1 MTLRQYLIDLEI
13 SRTLFH
19 IFSLLAFYSLYLY
32 LLTKQVFLIFLAVLL
47 ISLFFLEFQKRE
59 DGSLGRIYISIGK
72 PFLRQPERGKKWVG
86 AITVLLGCLFTS
98 LLFPKK
104 IALTAI
110 LFLALGDPASRI
122 FRVLTKGKA
131 LWRKISFGT
140 LVMFL
145 VCFLIA
151 RVSGFSFYTSITAS
165 FFASLTEAFLE
176 IKVTDDFYLD
186 DNFFVPFM
194 SGIFLF
200 LLS

>member
-1 MTLRQYLIDLEI
+1 MTLRQYLVELEI
-13 SRTLFH
+13 SRTFFH
-19 IFSLLAFYSLYLY
+19 IISLLAFYFLYSY
-32 LLTKQVFLIFLAVLL
+32 FLTKQTFLIFLAVLL

-59 DGSLGRIYISIGK
+59 DGSLGRIYIFLGK
-72 PFLRQPERGKKWVG
+72 PFLRQSERGKKWVG
-86 AITVLLGCLFTS
+86 AITVLLGCLFTV

-122 FRVLTKGKA
+122 FRVLTKRKT
-131 LWRKISFGT
+131 LWSKISIGT
-140 LVMFL
+140 LVMFSI
-145 VCFLIA
+145 CFLIA
-151 RVSGFSFYTSITAS
+151 RLSEFSFYTSITAS
-165 FFASLTEAFLE
+165 LFASLTEAFLE

-194 SGIFLF
+194 SGVLLF

>member
-13 SRTLFH
+13 SRTFFH
-19 IFSLLAFYSLYLY
+19 VFSLLAFYFLYSY
-32 LLTKQVFLIFLAVLL
+32 FLTKQAFLIFLAILL

-59 DGSLGRIYISIGK
+59 DGSLGRIYISLGK
-72 PFLRQPERGKKWVG
+72 PFFRQSEKGEKWVG
-86 AITVLLGCLFTS
+86 AITVLLGCLFTD

-104 IALTAI
+104 IALIAI

-122 FRVLTKGKA
+122 FRVLTKRKT
-131 LWRKISFGT
+131 LWSKVSFGT

-145 VCFLIA
+145 ICFLIA
-151 RVSGFSFYTSITAS
+151 RLSEFSLYTSITAS
-165 FFASLTEAFLE
+165 FFASLTEAFIE

-186 DNFFVPFM
+186 DNFFVPFV

>member
-1 MTLRQYLIDLEI
+1 MTLWQYLVDLEI
-13 SRTLFH
+13 SRTFFH
-19 IFSLLAFYSLYLY
+19 IFSLLAFYLLYSY
-32 LLTKQVFLIFLAVLL
+32 FLLRQSFLIFLAVLL

-59 DGSLGRIYISIGK
+59 DSSLGRIYISLGK
-72 PFLRQPERGKKWVG
+72 PFFRQSEKGKKWVG
-86 AITVLLGCLFTS
+86 AITVLLGCFFTV

-122 FRVLTKGKA
+122 FRVLTRKKT
-131 LWRKISFGT
+131 LWSKISFGT

-145 VCFLIA
+145 VCFAIA
-151 RVSGFSFYTSITAS
+151 KLSEFSLFTSIVAS
-165 FFASLTEAFLE
+165 IFASLTEAFLE
-176 IKVTDDFYLD
+176 IRVTEDFSLD
-186 DNFFVPFM
+186 DNFFVPFI